1 MYEQKGLG
9 SSQLFRRF
17 EQLYSLLKLYT
28 RTAKKTYRAMVKCD
42 ICGKEVA
49 KTGMTAHKKTHENRE
64 EKEQLFLARRLAIG
78 EKLGCQSKMLEW
90 LSQTKNLHPT
100 KVTKKTARVSM

>member
-1 MYEQKGLG
+1 M
-9 SSQLFRRF
+9 SLFA
-17 EQLYSLLKLYT
+17 KLN
-28 RTAKKTYRAMVKCD
+28 RAKTYRAMVKCD

-78 EKLGCQSKMLEW
+78 EKLGCLSKL
-90 LSQTKNLHPT
+90 
-100 KVTKKTARVSM
+100 RFCFI

>member
-1 MYEQKGLG
+1 
-9 SSQLFRRF
+9 
-17 EQLYSLLKLYT
+17 
-28 RTAKKTYRAMVKCD
+28 MVKCD

-78 EKLGCQSKMLEW
+78 EKLGCQSKMLEFEW
-90 LSQTKNLHPT
+90 LFQTKNFHPT
-100 KVTKKTARVSM
+100 KVTEKATRISM

>member
-1 MYEQKGLG
+1 
-9 SSQLFRRF
+9 
-17 EQLYSLLKLYT
+17 
-28 RTAKKTYRAMVKCD
+28 MVKCD

-78 EKLGCQSKMLEW
+78 EKLGCRL
-90 LSQTKNLHPT
+90 
-100 KVTKKTARVSM
+100 

>member
-1 MYEQKGLG
+1 
-9 SSQLFRRF
+9 
-17 EQLYSLLKLYT
+17 
-28 RTAKKTYRAMVKCD
+28 MVKCD

-78 EKLGCQSKMLEW
+78 EKLGCQSKSARIL
-90 LSQTKNLHPT
+90 LTFQN
-100 KVTKKTARVSM
+100 KKFSPY

>member
-1 MYEQKGLG
+1 MISNRY
-9 SSQLFRRF
+9 
-17 EQLYSLLKLYT
+17 
-28 RTAKKTYRAMVKCD
+28 KTYRAMVKCD

-78 EKLGCQSKMLEW
+78 EKLGCR
-90 LSQTKNLHPT
+90 LSNIRTSIISSTSILVRKFSPT
-100 KVTKKTARVSM
+100 FIVTEKATRISM